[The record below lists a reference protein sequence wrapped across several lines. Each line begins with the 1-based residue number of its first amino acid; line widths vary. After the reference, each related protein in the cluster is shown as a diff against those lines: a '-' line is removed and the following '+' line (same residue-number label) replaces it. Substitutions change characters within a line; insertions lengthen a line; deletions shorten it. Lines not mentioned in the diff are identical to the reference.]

1 MNLKSLY
8 SFFCKP
14 LKVKF
19 SLKRITKLPI
29 VIYAEYTEIIN
40 DFLKP
45 EQYYIL
51 DVRYKSINLRI
62 LAKSLVNYKLKWKPK
77 HYLQT
82 FLSELNPS
90 YIITF
95 IDNDVRFWN
104 IKKYLKTTETVFVQ
118 NGWRDSSVDIFS
130 TLSPKDHNCFKVD
143 KMFVFNTVIGN
154 EYKKYITGDV
164 YPVGSYRNNSIEIN
178 KRSTNDG
185 VVFISSYTPEW
196 KTLSNC
202 KKLANYQG
210 LEKIL
215 FALLCKIFREKKI
228 KLSVLGKQHSR
239 LSQIEEKFYKQIDN
253 NFIFIPMTKEKR
265 KNYRH
270 IDASKLVVSLDS
282 TLGYESLARGKRT
295 AFLTDRKS
303 VV

>member
-1 MNLKSLY
+1 MSLKSLY
-8 SFFCKP
+8 SFFCIL

-19 SLKRITKLPI
+19 SLKRIKKIPI
-29 VIYAEYTEIIN
+29 VIYDEYTEIIN

-45 EQYYIL
+45 EQYYVL
-51 DVRYKSINLRI
+51 DVRFKSINLRI
-62 LAKSLVNYKLKWKPK
+62 LAKSLIIYKFKWKPK
-77 HYLQT
+77 FYLIT

-130 TLSPKDHNCFKVD
+130 KLSPKDHNCFKVD

-154 EYKKYITGDV
+154 EYKKYISGDV
-164 YPVGSYRNNSIEIN
+164 YPIGSYRNNSFEIG
-178 KRSTNDG
+178 KKLSNDG
-185 VVFISSYTPEW
+185 VVFISNYTPEW
-196 KTLSNC
+196 KNLSNC

-228 KLSVLGKQHSR
+228 KLSVLGKQDSGF
-239 LSQIEEKFYKQIDN
+239 SEIEEKFYKQIDN
-253 NFIFIPMTKEKR
+253 N
-265 KNYRH
+265 
-270 IDASKLVVSLDS
+270 L
-282 TLGYESLARGKRT
+282 
-295 AFLTDRKS
+295 FLYP
-303 VV
+303 